1 MTSYK
6 EFIKQQFK
14 DSASIKN
21 ELAEKYSEE
30 IEKIANLMIKALKDN
45 NKILWC
51 GNGGSAA
58 DSQHLSTELVSRLMF
73 NRPAIPSIALTTN
86 TSMLTAH
93 ANDFGF
99 DSIFSRQVEALG
111 NPGDVLIAISTS
123 GNSENLI
130 QAVQTAKSNQILT
143 IALSGKNGGKIKN
156 LADFSII
163 VPSDSTQRIQEGH
176 ITIGHILCDLIEQ
189 SLYGDKS
196 S

>member
-1 MTSYK
+1 MTSFIA
-6 EFIKQQFK
+6 FIKQQFRE
-14 DSASIKN
+14 SASVKM
-21 ELAEKYSEE
+21 ELAEKYPEE
-30 IEKIANLMIKALKDN
+30 IEKIADLMIKALKSD

-58 DSQHLSTELVSRLMF
+58 DSQHLSTELVSRFMF
-73 NRPAIPSIALTTN
+73 NRPAIPSLALTTN
-86 TSMLTAH
+86 TSLITAH

-111 NPGDVLIAISTS
+111 NRGDILVAISTS
-123 GNSENLI
+123 GNSQNLI
-130 QAVQTAKSNQILT
+130 QAIQTAKSNQIIT
-143 IALSGKNGGKIKN
+143 IALSGNKGGKIKN

-189 SLYGDKS
+189 SLYGETS